1 MEGIDIIKA
10 HFPDL
15 TLDKYERL
23 ETLVAVFLDTN
34 DQINLISRKDAE
46 HIWTRHILHSLSV
59 AKMADFQKGMKVAD
73 VGTGGGLPGLPLAI
87 LFPETEFT
95 LIDSVGKKIKAVNHM
110 LESLDLENVT
120 AVNKRMEEVKGS
132 FDFVVSRAVKPLPM
146 MHEWLKGK
154 IKKGNKGELPNGLIY
169 IKGGD
174 YQQELDLIGCNYR
187 YWYLDDWFDDPF
199 FETKKIVWLDIAR

>member
-1 MEGIDIIKA
+1 VEGIDIVKA

-15 TLDKYERL
+15 SSDKYERL
-23 ETLVAVFLDTN
+23 EALVAVFLDTN

-59 AKMADFQKGMKVAD
+59 AKMVQFQKGMKVAD

-95 LIDSVGKKIKAVNHM
+95 LIDSIGKKIKAVTHM
-110 LESLDLENVT
+110 LDQMDLKNVT
-120 AVNKRMEEVKGS
+120 VLNKRIEEVKGS
-132 FDFVVSRAVKPLPM
+132 FDFVVSRAVKPLPVM
-146 MHEWLKGK
+146 NEWLKGK
-154 IKKGNKGELPNGLIY
+154 IKKGKKSELPNGLIY

-174 YQQELDLIGCNYR
+174 YQQELDQIGCNYR
-187 YWYLDDWFDDPF
+187 YWYLDDWFEDPF